1 MTGGT
6 SLPHS
11 GNAMEIPFSSRTGWM
26 SPDSSILSKTYFICT
41 VYVSIFI
48 CMHVYESLHSS
59 RTGWLRLDSSILS
72 KMYLMY
78 TLSCIHV
85 YICVH
90 ICTLVFFTNHEARF
104 LFLIPHL
111 LIYVQLHIHM
121 YIFMCTYAYAYCAR
135 TEPHAPIHILFAY
148 VYAHVHAYV
157 YIGVYTC
164 N

>member
-26 SPDSSILSKTYFICT
+26 SPDSSILSKTY
-41 VYVSIFI
+41 VY
-48 CMHVYESLHSS
+48 LHS
-59 RTGWLRLDSSILS
+59 L
-72 KMYLMY
+72 
-78 TLSCIHV
+78 
-85 YICVH
+85 CV
-90 ICTLVFFTNHEARF
+90 
-104 LFLIPHL
+104 
-111 LIYVQLHIHM
+111 HIHM
-121 YIFMCTYAYAYCAR
+121 YACIRKFTFFTNWLIEAGFLHLVKNVFDVYTVMYSCVHMCVYMHIGILHEPWGTIPVSYSTPTYSCTITYSYVYIYVYICICILC
-135 TEPHAPIHILFAY
+135 TNWTPSPIHILIAY